1 MKMMSK
7 GMKSYKGKMKGSRS
21 EGTGPLGVKD
31 DEMKQS
37 MHEKS
42 ATKPKGR
49 HKQPKGSKDVMAKKM
64 TKRAK
69 GGGNMGT
76 GSKELTF

>member
-1 MKMMSK
+1 MKMSK
-7 GMKSYKGKMKGSRS
+7 MKSYKGKMKGMSK
-21 EGTGPLGVKD
+21 GTGPLGVKD
-31 DEMKQS
+31 DEMKQT
-37 MHEKS
+37 MHEKK

-69 GGGNMGT
+69 AGGNMGT